1 MTWQKTQNKYHNTKL
16 MKEFKQ
22 WLKKQPKF
30 YRIIEF
36 EHLPIQDVF
45 AWLQCF
51 AETKGYF
58 FYITYDSDLKTFA
71 NIQVPNNK
79 HESVLAEKR
88 KFKTQ
93 EQAMIWCADKFFEVA
108 E

>member
-1 MTWQKTQNKYHNTKL
+1 MIWQEIYNKYKDSEL
-16 MKEFKQ
+16 MQEFRKF
-22 WLKKQPKF
+22 WYDKKRNC
-30 YRIIEF
+30 YYL
-36 EHLPIQDVF
+36 HIQDIKDIIGY
-45 AWLQCF
+45 LICF

-88 KFKTQ
+88 KFKNI
-93 EQAMIWCADKFFEVA
+93 EQAMLWCVDKFFEVA